1 MLIDQDNQI
10 DNIRRRKEKENLTGC
25 EEIAGADRSGPTGS
39 RDEI

>member
-10 DNIRRRKEKENLTGC
+10 DNIRRGKEKENLTGC
-25 EEIAGADRSGPTGS
+25 EEIAGAVRSGPTGS